1 MRERHFWKLTSTRFQ
16 SYKSFA
22 SERNF
27 ADYLLR
33 NGLFTKNSNELFSGP
48 ILRN

>member
-1 MRERHFWKLTSTRFQ
+1 MREKIFWRAYFPRFQ

-33 NGLFTKNSNELFSGP
+33 NGLFAKNQMSFSGP